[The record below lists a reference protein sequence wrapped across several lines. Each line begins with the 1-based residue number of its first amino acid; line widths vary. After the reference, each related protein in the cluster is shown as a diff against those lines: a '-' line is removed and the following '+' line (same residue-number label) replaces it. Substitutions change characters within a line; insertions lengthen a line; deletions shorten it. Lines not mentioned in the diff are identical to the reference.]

1 MSTINL
7 KYHPDI
13 ESAYAAI
20 RKYELET
27 TSKYILY
34 YREAGFNQKDLDNL
48 DKKKIWWDNHI
59 PFDGIPYCILG
70 SEVLDCHHGPDRHV
84 NDKKKLVAKKDEME
98 EEHPYTNNSKKRF
111 LVQST
116 KKMDCQ
122 SQIILK
128 AIVKFPDFKVDG
140 PDSIYRRKKCA
151 ANLRA
156 ANFSHVK
163 KDLKIVLF
171 LPDANSHQNHL
182 IGEFSGYSQPLDS
195 LVKEHIRELVFDGVR
210 KVSEM
215 KRHLNIFVKRE
226 LSLDIPLTNRRFHP
240 NERDIRNHMYL
251 ALTKTRFSK
260 NDQQNLQCLV
270 RRWEA
275 EYKLDT
281 FFLRLGSDGKQKE
294 KSNDD
299 IEEVPQFLFVHQSE
313 TQKRL
318 LNIYGQEICLLDAT
332 YKTSRYDLP
341 LFLVC
346 VNTNVGYSV
355 VASFIVANE
364 NRYTIQEA
372 LIKLRDWNPMWK
384 PKYFMCD
391 FDLREI
397 WALEQT
403 FEGLMVYLC
412 DFHREQAWH
421 RLLREIKHDC
431 IDEKDEIKRML
442 REIADAD
449 SAESHTNAL
458 QQLRSSDIFKAKV
471 SVYFNFFQRWSKLF
485 RNSLFNIR
493 VNTTNGLERQHKE
506 LKENYLTEYID
517 KSLSS
522 MVTSLVTKYL
532 PDSYE
537 RYKEY
542 NIQSLDNYRK
552 YSNDVPEF
560 LRSRPRK
567 FVDHCLARIPPA
579 ATLIPIENMEEVN
592 HDMLVRS
599 VESDNVYQVRL
610 NDDLPKCSC
619 PDWRKHHWPCKHMLA
634 VMMNMP
640 KKDWNTL
647 PEYYKATP
655 HFNIDFGLLETN
667 RKETLIDNNASS
679 SMKYECQQDLTAC
692 IDNTVETSSTKARNL
707 CLDNIK
713 QITSNLYCINNS
725 QYLEE
730 FNNRLAVLVK
740 ETDREAPHQNGL
752 RLNLPATKRKT
763 ICRRQKNK
771 LHLKKSNITRRLTKR
786 SASIKK
792 MPFMR
797 RPHWRKY
804 TKTLSPVKMS
814 SNVYSAEPCN
824 EESKKSMAITLTEID
839 RRNAT
844 DLLRKIQSIG
854 NASHYILAKV
864 YGVNVTD
871 IDITSLFG
879 NCWLTDQVIDA
890 YLAVLCQ
897 AQQDNGRN
905 ILHIPAAIMTNI
917 CKGDSI
923 GNQNLYQT
931 KILTD
936 YEVICGV
943 YNQAGNHWDLVIL
956 TPNDGRIQ
964 FYNPMGFQAPV
975 ANQVQRNWSDYLAYR
990 TNLFAEKT
998 IEWKLYVEKHALQ
1011 LDGYNCGV
1019 YCLMFAERI
1028 LSKKELTG
1036 ITQVEVQEK
1045 RKEIAETLL
1054 LYEVYMKDACPC
1066 CGFDVQ
1072 EQPCIGC
1079 LICGRHFHKLPFC
1092 VGESLAKEDANFFTC
1107 KMCEHNIIPDTIDLG
1122 GIMEEKPV
1130 KDTINPDPYCG
1141 PKTEI
1146 KKTFSGTTALFV
1158 KNLIESKFSEESI
1171 HNFFDKISIL
1181 DVRDCWLSLVDT
1193 FKEIKE
1199 NLPFTPEDV
1208 KWKKPECQR
1217 KLFSMGEFGD
1227 GYIDK
1232 IPTRYIRDYVYP
1244 IKVQTKAS
1252 WTIFSGLSVF
1262 IFGTEMKA
1270 QQIRLAIV
1278 CKEFSE
1284 IDKTQNYNEKTIIQ
1298 MELNKMDNFCK
1309 DEDILGSFHLKFI
1322 PMAFKLNVC
1331 IHKRLNGIEETLRH
1345 KCEEPNGTIE
1355 FLSMHLK
1362 KEPCVSYHLLVDGIF
1377 ILNRG
1382 VALRE
1387 QCGANQFGLCQGQS
1401 ESYIQCSK
1409 CLQNY
1414 HRQCVIVEVET
1425 FACGCHIERPLK
1437 SRNERIYRCKEEF
1450 MKQVK
1455 SLDIKKLV
1463 SDISCGKLNSARW
1476 QTMIGTNPKVKQM
1489 WKDENNMVLT
1499 LTGAPSEITNYVIQ
1513 QTDSKSLSAKGFV
1526 MDVFAPEAVV
1536 KVVMMVENINRM
1548 RAELFLLKDIS
1559 ASHDC
1564 SNHSKI

>member
-34 YREAGFNQKDLDNL
+34 YREAGFNQKGSVSLVDLDNL

-59 PFDGIPYCILG
+59 PFDGIPYCLLG
-70 SEVLDCHHGPDRHV
+70 SEVWDCHHGPDRHV

-98 EEHPYTNNSKKRF
+98 EEHPYTKNSKKRF

-116 KKMDCQ
+116 KKMDCK
-122 SQIILK
+122 SQITLK
-128 AIVKFPDFKVDG
+128 AVVKFPDFKIDG
-140 PDSIYRRKKCA
+140 LDSTYRRKKCA
-151 ANLRA
+151 SNLRA
-156 ANFSHVK
+156 ANFNHVK
-163 KDLKIVLF
+163 KDVKIVLI
-171 LPDANSHQNHL
+171 LPDAKSHQNHL

-195 LVKEHIRELVFDGVR
+195 QVKEHIRELVFDGVR

-226 LSLDIPLTNRRFHP
+226 LSLDMPITNRRFHP

-270 RRWEA
+270 RKWEA
-275 EYKLDT
+275 EYTLDT

-294 KSNDD
+294 KINDD
-299 IEEVPQFLFVHQSE
+299 VEEVPQFLFVHQSE

-421 RLLREIKHDC
+421 RWLREIKHDC
-431 IDEKDEIKRML
+431 IDEKDEIKKML

-449 SAESHTNAL
+449 SAESYANAL

-471 SVYFNFFQRWSKLF
+471 SLRNWLENKWLLNCKRWSKLF

-640 KKDWNTL
+640 NKDWNTL

-667 RKETLIDNNASS
+667 RTETLIVNNASS
-679 SMKYECQQDLTAC
+679 SMKDECQQDSTAC
-692 IDNTVETSSTKARNL
+692 RDNTVENSSSKARNL

-713 QITSNLYCINNS
+713 QITSNLFCINNS

-730 FNNRLAVLVK
+730 LNNRLAVLVK
-740 ETDREAPHQNGL
+740 ETEMEAPHQNGL
-752 RLNLPATKRKT
+752 RLSLPATKKKT
-763 ICRRQKNK
+763 ISRKQKNR
-771 LHLKKSNITRRLTKR
+771 LQQKKSNFTRRLTKR

-792 MPFMR
+792 VPFMR

-804 TKTLSPVKMS
+804 AKTLSPVKMS
-814 SNVYSAEPCN
+814 SNVYSTGLCN
-824 EESKKSMAITLTEID
+824 EESKKSAMTISLTEID

-864 YGVNVTD
+864 YGV
-871 IDITSLFG
+871 
-879 NCWLTDQVIDA
+879 IDA

-905 ILHIPAAIMTNI
+905 ILHITAAVMTNI

-923 GNQNLYQT
+923 GNQNLFQT

-936 YEVICGV
+936 YEMICGV

-956 TPNDGRIQ
+956 TPTDGRIQ
-964 FYNPMGFQAPV
+964 FYNPMGFEAPV
-975 ANQVQRNWSDYLAYR
+975 AYQVQRNWSDYLAYR
-990 TNLFAEKT
+990 THLFAEKT

-1036 ITQVEVQEK
+1036 ITQIEVQEK

-1066 CGFDVQ
+1066 CGFNVQ
-1072 EQPCIGC
+1072 EQPFIGC

-1107 KMCEHNIIPDTIDLG
+1107 KMCENNIIPDTIDLG
-1122 GIMEEKPV
+1122 GILEEKPV
-1130 KDTINPDPYCG
+1130 KDSINPDQYCE
-1141 PKTEI
+1141 PKPEM
-1146 KKTFSGTTALFV
+1146 KKTFTGTTALFV

-1171 HNFFDKISIL
+1171 ENFFDKISIL

-1193 FKEIKE
+1193 FMEIKE
-1199 NLPFTPEDV
+1199 NLPFNPEDV
-1208 KWKKPECQR
+1208 KWKVPECRR

-1227 GYIDK
+1227 GYIEN
-1232 IPTRYIRDYVYP
+1232 IPTKYIRDHVYP

-1262 IFGTEMKA
+1262 IFGTETKA

-1278 CKEFSE
+1278 CTEFSE
-1284 IDKTQNYNEKTIIQ
+1284 IDKTQNYNDKTIIQ
-1298 MELNKMDNFCK
+1298 MELKKMDNFCK
-1309 DEDILGSFHLKFI
+1309 DEDILGLFHLRFI

-1331 IHKRLNGIEETLRH
+1331 IHKRLNGIEETFRH
-1345 KCEEPNGTIE
+1345 ECQEPNGTVE

-1377 ILNRG
+1377 IFNRG
-1382 VALRE
+1382 PELRE
-1387 QCGANQFGLCQGQS
+1387 KCGANQFGLCQGQS
-1401 ESYIQCSK
+1401 ESYIQCGK
-1409 CLQNY
+1409 CLQKY

-1450 MKQVK
+1450 MKHVK

-1463 SDISCGKLNSARW
+1463 SDISCEKINSARW
-1476 QTMIGTNPKVKQM
+1476 QTMIGTNPKEKQI
-1489 WKDENNMVLT
+1489 WKDGNNMVLT
-1499 LTGAPSEITNYVIQ
+1499 MTGAPTEITNYVIQ
-1513 QTDSKSLSAKGFV
+1513 QTNSKSLSAKGFV

-1536 KVVMMVENINRM
+1536 KVIMMVENINRM

-1559 ASHDC
+1559 ANHEC
-1564 SNHSKI
+1564 SNTSKI